1 MPSRDNNRTVTDHD
15 IKEDDPLFS
24 KYQHKRRPS
33 GVTEDPSFVFIDPHI
48 LATPVLADMN
58 GDGVT
63 DELVVPVSYYFDPNF
78 YGAHPSRL
86 YELGLQQEEL
96 INFSAGAVVILSLST
111 GQVIRQKLLTLT
123 KVSADQPAYLLA
135 SPTIVKLDRND
146 PLSVVIGSVSGELY
160 LLYGLELVTAGG
172 YPITTDSM
180 TGQVAVED
188 LTGDG
193 VMEIVVGDR
202 SGNVICLNRHG
213 KRLWEQ
219 ETSQSVETSV
229 RFARFGG
236 SDSIQVIV
244 VTKEGT
250 IWVLDG
256 TTGRSER
263 TISLNSHVLS
273 SILLTYL
280 PSPTARKNQSHLSAV
295 VPSQDGVFV
304 VDLESGCVDRVSS
317 DNLLYS
323 LLSDHIDP
331 FNVGLEI
338 LATSL
343 SGHLVCYS
351 TGALHQPTDLEL
363 SRETWSAETLG
374 WNGFTHKSSSFF
386 LVTDHREAIR
396 DETGS
401 SFTLQFDIHDDRSS
415 ADKPNMYTVTVSIG
429 NRYTLLNE
437 SITVSN
443 SHSSWQY
450 NVPTPPSP
458 IHATVLV
465 TLCNQHIQCD
475 FVTFRIRFNMTFH
488 DFLKWCLALPFLG
501 LAASYL
507 WLLRNESTTSLPT
520 TYRSTQ
526 KLL

>member
-1 MPSRDNNRTVTDHD
+1 MPSKDNNRTVADVNT
-15 IKEDDPLFS
+15 KEGDPLFS
-24 KYQHKRRPS
+24 RHQHERRPS
-33 GVTEDPSFVFIDPHI
+33 GVAETRSFVFIDPHI

-58 GDGVT
+58 GDGVK

-78 YGAHPSRL
+78 YGSPSKL
-86 YELGLQQEEL
+86 YGLGLHQEEL
-96 INFSAGAVVILSLST
+96 INFSAGAIVIVSLST

-135 SPTIVKLDRND
+135 SPTVVKLDRND
-146 PLSVVIGSVSGELY
+146 PLSVVISSVSGELY
-160 LLYGLELVTAGG
+160 LLYGLELDTAGG

-193 VMEIVVGDR
+193 VMEIVVADR

-229 RFARFGG
+229 RFAKFGG
-236 SDSIQVIV
+236 SDSMEVIV
-244 VTKEGT
+244 VTREGA

-256 TTGRSER
+256 TTGRPER
-263 TISLNSHVLS
+263 NSPFSLNSHVFS
-273 SILLTYL
+273 SILLTHL
-280 PSPTARKNQSHLSAV
+280 PSPSIKNNQPHLNAV
-295 VPSQDGVFV
+295 VPSQDGVFI
-304 VDLESGCVDRVSS
+304 VDLETGCVDRVSS
-317 DNLLYS
+317 DNLLYTI
-323 LLSDHIDP
+323 LADHIDP

-338 LATSL
+338 LTTSL

-351 TGALHQPTDLEL
+351 TGALHPPTDLEL
-363 SRETWSAETLG
+363 SRETWSTETLN

-415 ADKPNMYTVTVSIG
+415 VDKPTMYTVVVSIG
-429 NRYTLLNE
+429 SRYTLLNK
-437 SITVSN
+437 SITVSG

-450 NVPTPPSP
+450 TVPTPPSP
-458 IHATVLV
+458 VHATVLV

-475 FVTFRIRFNMTFH
+475 SH
-488 DFLKWCLALPFLG
+488 
-501 LAASYL
+501 
-507 WLLRNESTTSLPT
+507 LLRKKWHSIMEKMTRTSSKKWHTIMEKMTPT
-520 TYRSTQ
+520 SS
-526 KLL
+526 KNGAL